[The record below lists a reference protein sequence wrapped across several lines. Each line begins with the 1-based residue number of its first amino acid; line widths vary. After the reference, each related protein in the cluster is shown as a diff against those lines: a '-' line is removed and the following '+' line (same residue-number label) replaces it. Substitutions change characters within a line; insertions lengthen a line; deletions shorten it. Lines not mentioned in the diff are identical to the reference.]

1 MAKKFFDSMPE
12 VDRNA
17 LSLQLFR
24 SASEE
29 ENFFSYGILF
39 DTQVSSPNVS
49 RIGNASLHRELPIQS
64 AIKACL
70 LLDNGNVNYYLNPTD
85 WTKKLD
91 GTASNLDG
99 TDGQV
104 MIEQPSYYI
113 KFESIG
119 TIRKVKISQYN
130 LAGFTY
136 VPKKYIGA
144 FEGSVQRSTSKFCS
158 VVNTA
163 VDYRGGNN
171 NAALDAASNTLL
183 GRPATAI
190 SRIDFRTY
198 ARNRGSVNWN
208 MITYEAYKS
217 LFWLYTIEYA
227 SLNSQ
232 SAINAALDGNGFRQ
246 GGLGDGVSNLD
257 GTKWNNWNGYYPFVP
272 CGYSN
277 SLASGTGA
285 VSFTMPFAYDGGAA
299 YKGDWNVATAYTL
312 NDFVS
317 SGALLYKCIQA
328 NTGQAVTNTSYYT
341 AQTRTVT
348 NVNRYR
354 GIELPFGHIW
364 KWTDGVNIRIQA
376 DNAGALSQAY
386 TCANP
391 SQFSNTDY
399 AGYTLKGNLAR
410 VEGYVKE
417 MIFGANGDILPTV
430 VGGGSTTWWCDYFYT
445 NIPGAGEALRGVLF
459 GGIASYGA
467 SAVLGCSNTSYAPS
481 TTTALIGSRLC
492 FLGA

>member
-1 MAKKFFDSMPE
+1 MAKIYFDTMPD

-17 LSLQLFR
+17 LATKIFR

-29 ENFFSYGILF
+29 ENFFSYGIMF
-39 DTQVSSPNVS
+39 DTQVSAVAVS

-64 AIKACL
+64 QMKACL
-70 LLDNGNVNYYLNPTD
+70 LLDNGNVNYYLNPLD

-91 GTASNLDG
+91 NTASNLDG

-104 MIEQPSYYI
+104 MIELPSYYI
-113 KFESIG
+113 KFETSN
-119 TIRKVKISQYN
+119 TLRKVKISQYP
-130 LAGFTY
+130 LTGFTY

-144 FEGSVQRSTSKFCS
+144 FEGAVQRSTSKLCS
-158 VVNTA
+158 VVNA
-163 VDYRGGNN
+163 SADYRGGNN
-171 NAALDAASNTLL
+171 NAAWDAASNTLL
-183 GRPATAI
+183 GCPATAI

-217 LFWLYTIEYA
+217 LFWLYYIEYA
-227 SLNSQ
+227 NLNSQ
-232 SAINAALDGNGFRQ
+232 AAINPALDTNGFRQ
-246 GGLGDGVSNLD
+246 GGLGDGATNID

-285 VSFTMPFAYDGGAA
+285 VTYTMPFAFDGGAA
-299 YKGDWNVATAYTL
+299 YKGDWTVATPYAL

-341 AQTRTVT
+341 AQTRSTT
-348 NVNRYR
+348 NINRYR
-354 GIELPFGHIW
+354 GIELPFGHLW

-376 DNAGALSQAY
+376 DNAGALSQMY
-386 TCANP
+386 TCADP
-391 SQFSNTDY
+391 ALFSNVDY
-399 AGYTLKGNLAR
+399 AGYTLRGNLAR
-410 VEGYVKE
+410 TESYIKE
-417 MIFGANGDILPTV
+417 MLFGANGDIMPNV
-430 VGGGSTTWWCDYFYT
+430 VGGGSTTWWSDYFYT
-445 NIPGAGEALRGVLF
+445 NLPANGESLRGVIF
-459 GGIASYGA
+459 GGLASSG
-467 SAVLGCSNTSYAPS
+467 SYASLACSHTHSAPS
-481 TTTALIGSRLC
+481 YALTTIGSRLC